1 MPQDKRTE
9 LKEKEKIDNYSKLRQ
24 EKKKIWN
31 LSQIVVIP
39 VVIGALG
46 VTSKK
51 IERLAGE
58 VKGKE
63 QHRVFAKSSISWN
76 FKDCKARPRDL
87 RLLGT
92 TCSLGNILNRDKH
105 NNNNNNNSNNNRPI
119 SSTNIA
125 K

>member
-1 MPQDKRTE
+1 M
-9 LKEKEKIDNYSKLRQ
+9 KEKEKIDNYSKLRQ

-31 LSQIVVIP
+31 LSQSVVIP

-46 VTSKK
+46 V
-51 IERLAGE
+51 AGE